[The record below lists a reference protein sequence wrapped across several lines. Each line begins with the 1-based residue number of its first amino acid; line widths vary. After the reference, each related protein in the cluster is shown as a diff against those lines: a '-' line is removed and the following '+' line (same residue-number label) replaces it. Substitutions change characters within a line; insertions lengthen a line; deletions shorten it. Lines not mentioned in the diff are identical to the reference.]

1 MADLYPLELD
11 RFLSPRLWGGDRLI
25 SFLSLSHAED
35 DERLGEAWSIY
46 GENRI
51 LNGPL
56 QGKTLAEVTAELGA
70 ELIGTVPAAR
80 YGETFPLLAKFID
93 AADKLSIQVH
103 PDDAYAHEHEAATGF
118 HGKSEAWLILDAAPD
133 AHIIWGFKDALTPA
147 EVKAAA
153 REERLEPHL
162 NKIPVKTGD
171 VIYNPAGTVHAIGAG
186 IFLFEIQQASDL
198 TYRLYDYGRK
208 DSSGNLRALHLDK
221 ALEVA
226 DLTPGEQAHVTPKPL
241 RDGKTELLK
250 TEFFAAER
258 WQVSGEVQ
266 GSTDPTSADLLS
278 ALSGEL
284 TVRAGDTEVML
295 TQGGSCVL
303 PAALGGIQR
312 FGRRCAA
319 ALLRSGLGFWR
330 QLRRCANIHRYSSGS
345 L

>member
-1 MADLYPLELD
+1 MTDLYPLELD
-11 RFLSPRLWGGDRLI
+11 RFLSPRLWGGDRLV
-25 SFLSLSHAED
+25 SFLDLSEPGG
-35 DERLGEAWSIY
+35 DEPLGEAWSIY

-51 LNGPL
+51 LNGAL
-56 QGKTLAEVTAELGA
+56 QGKTLAEATAELGA
-70 ELIGTVPAAR
+70 DLIGTAPAER
-80 YGETFPLLAKFID
+80 YGDTFPLLAKFID

-103 PDDAYAHEHEAATGF
+103 PDDAYAHEHEADTGF

-147 EVKAAA
+147 EVKQAA
-153 REERLEPHL
+153 REERLGPHL
-162 NKIPVKTGD
+162 NRVPVKAGD

-208 DSSGNLRALHLDK
+208 DGSGKPRNLHLDK

-226 DLTPGEQAHVTPKPL
+226 DLTPGEHAHVTSQSL
-241 RDGKTELLK
+241 GDGKTELLK

-266 GSTDPTSADLLS
+266 AATDSSSADLLS

-284 TVRAGDTEVML
+284 TVRAGDAEVML
-295 TQGGSCVL
+295 TQGGSCVV
-303 PAALGGIQR
+303 PAALGQYSVSGK
-312 FGRRCAA
+312 G
-319 ALLRSGLGFWR
+319 ALLRCYVPG
-330 QLRRCANIHRYSSGS
+330 
-345 L
+345 